1 MLHRY
6 LRSRRQ

>member
-6 LRSRRQ
+6 R